1 MLKECGI
8 VIICMFCRWGQDKN
22 TPWH

>member
-8 VIICMFCRWGQDKN
+8 VIICMFCRWG
-22 TPWH
+22 HIAG